1 VDVTSVGTLLRI
13 ELIQKA
19 RLVLI
24 MIKLWKII
32 SLMPLFTIL
41 RRNKLVIQ
49 IRPVDIEPFDG
60 KLINA
65 HIALLAD
72 LIQLDIVVV
81 TGVLI

>member
-1 VDVTSVGTLLRI
+1 MDVTSVGTLLRI

-24 MIKLWKII
+24 MIKLRKIV

-41 RRNKLVIQ
+41 RGNKFVVK
-49 IRPVDIEPFDG
+49 IRPVDIEPLDG

-72 LIQLDIVVV
+72 LIQLDVVVV

>member
-1 VDVTSVGTLLRI
+1 MDVTSVGTLLRI

-41 RRNKLVIQ
+41 RGNKLVIQ
-49 IRPVDIEPFDG
+49 IGPVDIEPLDG

-72 LIQLDIVVV
+72 LIQLDVVVV